1 MPIKAFGIRL
11 LKGILTYYL
20 WLVCP
25 AALRNYCPSSR
36 TRNNDRSPLSLF
48 PGAWYEVMDTE
59 ARPDGDVV
67 TLTLR
72 LIRSFEQ
79 RNIKFLVLKTVDLN
93 WTTEE
98 LIEKTFEEIRKSTS
112 LPKPFKT
119 FQYDSMKVS
128 LILNNAA

>member
-1 MPIKAFGIRL
+1 
-11 LKGILTYYL
+11 
-20 WLVCP
+20 
-25 AALRNYCPSSR
+25 
-36 TRNNDRSPLSLF
+36 
-48 PGAWYEVMDTE
+48 MDTE

-119 FQYDSMKVS
+119 FQYDSMKVN
-128 LILNNAA
+128 LNLN